1 MQSTLASL
9 HTAHMESTTIP
20 SRFGNKFPGH
30 PAINVTEDTPQDPIE
45 EGSEE
50 VRAFHGDSTGGIHQI
65 LDAVDSDIHSVPRG
79 SPF

>member
-1 MQSTLASL
+1 M
-9 HTAHMESTTIP
+9 
-20 SRFGNKFPGH
+20 
-30 PAINVTEDTPQDPIE
+30 NVTEDTPQDPIE